1 MGGATG
7 WIAGAP
13 SDQQHYAG
21 NWGGRGSGC
30 GYRGNHS
37 HIGGGLQKLID
48 NRRRV
53 VSVVMGVVM
62 GVAIGYKLTAMNLQ
76 LKEHRP
82 TKGRTEHV
90 QYNLFA
96 FAELENLLYSSSQ
109 VGCPKNVTRTRACV
123 HFWWRL

>member
-1 MGGATG
+1 MTSSTSMQVIGVGGAVG
-7 WIAGAP
+7 VAIGAIIATLEEA
-13 SDQQHYAG
+13 Y
-21 NWGGRGSGC
+21 
-30 GYRGNHS
+30 
-37 HIGGGLQKLID
+37 KID

-82 TKGRTEHV
+82 TKELTEHV

-96 FAELENLLYSSSQ
+96 FAELENLLYSSFQ